1 MKEKRIILI
10 MIFILIIIILI
21 TGILLILNISNQKQQ
36 SDMKHNITQDD
47 NIVENKINL
56 ENARVR

>member
-1 MKEKRIILI
+1 